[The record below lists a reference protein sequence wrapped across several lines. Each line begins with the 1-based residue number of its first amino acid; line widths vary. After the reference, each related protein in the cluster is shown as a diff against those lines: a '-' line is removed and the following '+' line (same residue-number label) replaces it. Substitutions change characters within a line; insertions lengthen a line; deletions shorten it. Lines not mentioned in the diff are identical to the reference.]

1 MGGFLGPPSP
11 LLLWYQLLPSWV
23 LTLSLDDLLWQLP
36 ALEGLLGGSLV
47 GRSLA
52 STACQH
58 PPEPPETGGCLSA
71 KPPGAVRG
79 GRQPSDYATLLDQ
92 K

>member
-36 ALEGLLGGSLV
+36 ALEGLLGGVLGGEV
-47 GRSLA
+47 LGLHCLPA
-52 STACQH
+52 ST
-58 PPEPPETGGCLSA
+58 
-71 KPPGAVRG
+71 
-79 GRQPSDYATLLDQ
+79 
-92 K
+92 